1 LRRFSA
7 PAIPGVL
14 TPDQC
19 RQTAQSIAAA
29 QESSGAIPWFA
40 GGHTDPWDHVECA
53 MALTAAGLLEPARAA
68 FEWSRRTQRPDGSWP
83 IQTRAGTIEDAN
95 SDSNFCAY
103 IATGVWHHVL
113 ITGDRSFAARMWPV
127 VHKAIDFVIDLQ
139 FGYGEIAWARSEAG
153 PLPEALLTGCASVFH
168 SLRCALALAVLVE
181 DPQPEWELAL
191 GRLGHAIAVHPEAFT
206 EKDRY
211 SMDWYYPILGG
222 ALRGPAAAARIRQR
236 WDDFVVGGLGIRCVG
251 DRPWVT
257 GAETCELVMAL
268 DAIGHRSAAHRQF
281 AAMQHLREED
291 GSYWTGLV
299 FADGK
304 RWPEERT
311 TWTGAAM
318 ILAADALSDTT
329 DGSGIFRGEG
339 LPMGLQTDFD
349 CECVVTGPGR

>member
-1 LRRFSA
+1 
-7 PAIPGVL
+7 V
-14 TPDQC
+14 
-19 RQTAQSIAAA
+19 
-29 QESSGAIPWFA
+29 
-40 GGHTDPWDHVECA
+40 
-53 MALTAAGLLEPARAA
+53 
-68 FEWSRRTQRPDGSWP
+68 
-83 IQTRAGTIEDAN
+83 GTIEDAN

-103 IATGVWHHVL
+103 IATGVWHHLL
-113 ITGDRSFAARMWPV
+113 ITGDKSFAARMWPV
-127 VHKAIDFVIDLQ
+127 VHKAVDFVIDLQ

-153 PLPEALLTGCASVFH
+153 PLPEALLTGCASVYH
-168 SLRCALALAVLVE
+168 SIRCALALAALVGE
-181 DPQPEWELAL
+181 PQPEWELAP
-191 GRLGHAIAVHPEAFT
+191 GRLGHAIAAHPEAFT

-222 ALRGPAAAARIRQR
+222 ALRGPAAAARITKR
-236 WDDFVVGGLGIRCVG
+236 WNDFVVGGLGIRCVD

-268 DAIGHRSAAHRQF
+268 DAIGHGSDAHRQF

-311 TWTGAAM
+311 TWTGAAV
-318 ILAADALSDTT
+318 ILAGDALSDTT
-329 DGSGIFRGEG
+329 RGGGIFRDEG

-349 CECVVTGPGR
+349 CECVVSGSGR